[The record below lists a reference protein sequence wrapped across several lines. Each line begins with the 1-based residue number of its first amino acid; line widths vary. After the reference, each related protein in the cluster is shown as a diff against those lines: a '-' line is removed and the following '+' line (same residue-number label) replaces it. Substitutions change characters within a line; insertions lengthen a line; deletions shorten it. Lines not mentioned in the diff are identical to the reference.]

1 MWLHLL
7 GALLAFGAGG
17 LNMSGNTFLSRRL
30 PGIPGSGQIP
40 FFQGQGHRRVVLF
53 ARFVMSVLVFV
64 FLALAIGL
72 STKARLNKPSNSTR
86 LSTVPGSGKWDSSMT
101 GYGFHVAS
109 SLSEWFTALLIT
121 LYSLTFYYEF
131 KHVRIGLPLIQR
143 VEPSPLLPSFSSC
156 TPSSSSSCCLG
167 GGGDVGRGALT
178 TNCLHSCG
186 TSACLEMDKKTTS
199 ASSTGLTTTESSAT
213 ATATT
218 VASPMLTQ
226 GEAV

>member
-17 LNMSGNTFLSRRL
+17 LNMSGNTFLSQRL

-53 ARFVMSVLVFV
+53 ARLVMSVLVFV

-143 VEPSPLLPSFSSC
+143 VEPSPLLPSSATSLSSA
-156 TPSSSSSCCLG
+156 CCLG
-167 GGGDVGRGALT
+167 GGSGRGALT